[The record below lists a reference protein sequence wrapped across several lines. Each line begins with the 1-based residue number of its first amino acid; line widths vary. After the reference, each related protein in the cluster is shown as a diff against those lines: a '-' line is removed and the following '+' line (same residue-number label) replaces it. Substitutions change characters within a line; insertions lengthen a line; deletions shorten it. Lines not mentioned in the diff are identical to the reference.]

1 MLQNNLLFG
10 NQFIRYLKRL
20 IFLKMKLFILLK
32 VQQNIVDL
40 KNTEWN
46 ITVTDLEFFLYFTR
60 EDLFNNHNFKTN
72 TRLWNNKIHDKTA
85 NKITETSTSPK
96 KYSMT
101 DYFNCRYHLT
111 LFRMALLGTAHV

>member
-10 NQFIRYLKRL
+10 NQFIRYLKR
-20 IFLKMKLFILLK
+20 FLFLNMKLFILLK

-46 ITVTDLEFFLYFTR
+46 ITVTDLEFFLYLTR

-72 TRLWNNKIHDKTA
+72 TRLWNNKIHEKTD

-101 DYFNCRYHLT
+101 DYFNCRHHLT
-111 LFRMALLGTAHV
+111 LFRMGLLGAAHV